1 MGIRLKILFVF
12 ILCFGLM
19 AGVSLFL
26 LKRSVDESYDAIERA
41 DLVASMGRVEQGFE
55 ASAASL
61 RTLTT
66 DWAVWNEMYRYALKP
81 NPEWAEETIGKD
93 SLTPADLTMV
103 MVFAKDGR
111 MLTASTIEE
120 NGISLASLLPQME
133 AYLREIKSDMQK
145 KRCGIVRTDV
155 GFMLIC
161 WAGILQGDASGE
173 VAGQVVMGRLFDAS
187 REARLREQTKL
198 PFTLSPNVDMP
209 AGLQRWPTPLSPG
222 VIGAGEFWASF
233 DAEVY
238 RLVYPVQ
245 DILGEKIGLITLDV
259 PRKVHQQGL
268 LLYQQVRQ
276 QVLLTVLLMTGLLG
290 LALHYLLIRRLRRFA
305 KQIEGV
311 ETESGWDRHI
321 DVGGRDELGVV
332 ASNFNKLLTLVRFQV
347 DGLRELLEAKESS
360 LKLIQATQA
369 KLILSEK
376 RALQGQKRV
385 RNLLDNSGQGFLSF
399 GVDLL
404 VDPELSRA
412 CELMLGPSVSG
423 HHVADV
429 LLGDDPAGKEL
440 FGEVVAAVLA
450 ERDSDV
456 AESMLSLLP
465 SELSRDGK
473 LLKAE
478 YKRLENSRFMVV
490 LTDITEE
497 RRLEAMVE
505 GERQRLEFIV
515 SAVSDRKNFFA
526 AVDGFDEFLSKHA
539 QQGTQQEFDA
549 TELLNSFFREVH
561 TYKGLL
567 NQFCFIH
574 TPAVLHQME
583 TRLSG
588 LLSGDETVTWQAAVQ
603 AVSTDGLRQPFED
616 DMTVL
621 TNALGRE
628 FLENKN
634 NVVLPGVLAQQ
645 LEELAMRLLHGE
657 AIDVADSDTR
667 NLLKDVL
674 VLRKVTFKEI
684 LLGFNGLVKQVGK
697 AIGKEVAPI
706 EVRGGDDFWL
716 DPKPYQ
722 GFIQALGH
730 VFRNAVTHGLETPE
744 ARWEAEKD
752 EAGCI
757 TCEVVLASSV
767 IRLTI
772 SDDGAGIDLS
782 AIRQRAVTT
791 GIASAEAVSRMSDEE
806 VLALVFRDGMST
818 RNAANR
824 FSGRG
829 VGLAAVLSETRKLGG
844 DVVIRTVAG
853 KGTQFLFTLPLRHV
867 LFGSLCAPETSS
879 ELSEDEIALVMHSIV
894 ANTREYFEGEHG
906 VTLRDDALADEA
918 AASQPLLGSTVMIA
932 LQGRIDMPVAFSV
945 QDGLADAVYG
955 WMTDGFGELAGDVQ
969 EHRNA
974 AVSELL
980 NTVLGQCTID
990 LQHLDQQGIGLT
1002 PPVVL
1007 DGAATLPANT
1017 FVRCRRGFV
1026 TDYGRLNIML
1036 IEPLES

>member
-12 ILCFGLM
+12 VLCFGLM

-66 DWAVWNEMYRYALKP
+66 DWSVWNEMYRYALKP
-81 NPEWAEETIGKD
+81 NPEWAAETIGKD
-93 SLTPADLTMV
+93 SLAPADLTMV
-103 MVFAKDGR
+103 MIFAKDGR
-111 MLTASTIEE
+111 LLTASTIEE
-120 NGISLASLLPQME
+120 QGVSLASLLPQMDD
-133 AYLREIKSDMQK
+133 YLRHIKSDMQK
-145 KRCGIVRTDV
+145 TRCGIVRIDA
-155 GFMLIC
+155 GLMLTC
-161 WAGILQGDASGE
+161 WGGILQGDASGE
-173 VAGQVVMGRLFDAS
+173 VAGAVVMGRLFDAS
-187 REARLREQTKL
+187 REAKLREQTKL
-198 PFTLSPNVDMP
+198 PFMLSTVGDLPT
-209 AGLQRWPTPLSPG
+209 ALKAWPVRLPSG
-222 VIGAGEFWASF
+222 VMGTGEFWASF
-233 DAEVY
+233 DAETY
-238 RLVYPVQ
+238 RLAYPVQ
-245 DILGEKIGLITLDV
+245 DILGEKVGLITLDV

-276 QVLLTVLLMTGLLG
+276 QLLFTVLLMTGLLG

-305 KQIEGV
+305 RQIEGL
-311 ETESGWDRHI
+311 ETESAWDRRI
-321 DVGGRDELGVV
+321 DVGGRDELGMV
-332 ASNFNKLLTLVRFQV
+332 ANNFNKLLTLVHFQV
-347 DGLRELLEAKESS
+347 GGLRELLEAKESS

-376 RALQGQKRV
+376 RALQGQQRV
-385 RNLLDNSGQGFLSF
+385 RNLLDNSVQGFLSF
-399 GVDLL
+399 GADLL

-412 CELMLGPSVSG
+412 CEQMLGSSVSG
-423 HHVADV
+423 CHVADV
-429 LLGDDPAGKEL
+429 LIGDDPAGKEL
-440 FGEVVAAVLA
+440 FCEVVAAVLA

-465 SELSRDGK
+465 GELSRDGK

-497 RRLEAMVE
+497 RRLESMVE
-505 GERQRLEFIV
+505 GERRRLEFIV

-526 AVDGFDEFLSKHA
+526 AVDGFNEFLSKHA
-539 QQGTQQEFDA
+539 QPGTQKESDA
-549 TELLNSFFREVH
+549 TEWLNSFFREVH

-574 TPAVLHQME
+574 TPVVLHQME

-588 LLSGDETVTWQAAVQ
+588 LLSGDQAVTWQAAIQ
-603 AVSTDGLRQPFED
+603 AVSTDELRKPFED
-616 DMTVL
+616 DMAAL
-621 TNALGRE
+621 TDVLGRE

-634 NVVLPGVLAQQ
+634 NVVLPGALAQQ
-645 LEELAMRLLHGE
+645 LEELATRLLHGE
-657 AIDVADSDTR
+657 TIDAADIETR

-684 LLGFNGLVKQVGK
+684 LLSFNGLVKQVGK

-706 EVRGGDDFWL
+706 EVRGGDDFWV

-752 EAGCI
+752 EVGCI
-757 TCEVVLASSV
+757 ACEVSLASSA

-772 SDDGAGIDLS
+772 ADDGAGIDLS

-791 GIASAEAVSRMSDEE
+791 GIAAAEEVSRMSDED
-806 VLALVFRDGMST
+806 VIALVFRDGMST

-867 LFGSLCAPETSS
+867 IFGSLCAPETSS
-879 ELSEDEIALVMHSIV
+879 ELSEDEVALVMHSIV

-906 VTLRDDALADEA
+906 VTLRDDAVADDE
-918 AASQPLLGSTVMIA
+918 ASQPLLSSTVMIA

-974 AVSELL
+974 AVAELL

-990 LQHLDQQGIGLT
+990 LQHLDRQGIGLT

-1026 TDYGRLNIML
+1026 TEYGRLNIML